1 MIKLLECLKMNKIL
15 FISFLFCAAILRV
28 NAQNDSSF
36 ALITTIEG
44 DIQQFK
50 VDNMDNLY
58 ILSSTDQLKK
68 IDSRG
73 DSVAVYN
80 NVKRFGKLSTIDVS
94 NPLKVLLYYKD
105 FSTIVVL
112 DRLLNLRHTIDLR
125 KLDIFQVS
133 SICQAYDGNIWLY
146 DALENKLKKINE
158 EGKLLME
165 TPDFRQLF
173 DEAPQPQ
180 HIFDQDGYV
189 YLYDST
195 QGFFVFDYY
204 GTLKNKIPYTG
215 WHNITVTARSIIA
228 TRENR
233 LQRYQVNSFA
243 LKENDMPKDFLP
255 YDHLQFTA
263 SKIYAHSPNLI
274 RIFKLPE

>member
-1 MIKLLECLKMNKIL
+1 MSKLLI
-15 FISFLFCAAILRV
+15 ISVLIFVIIHKS
-28 NAQNDSSF
+28 NAQADTTF
-36 ALITTIEG
+36 HLITTIEG

-68 IDSRG
+68 IDARG

-105 FSTIVVL
+105 FSNIVIL

-125 KLDIFQVS
+125 KLGIFQVS
-133 SICQAYDGNIWLY
+133 SIGQSYDGNIWLY
-146 DALENKLKKINE
+146 DALDNKLKKINE
-158 EGKLLME
+158 EGKLLLE

-173 DEAPQPQ
+173 EEAPQPQ
-180 HIFDQDGYV
+180 YIFDQDGLV

-195 QGFFVFDYY
+195 KGFFVFDYY

-215 WHNITVTARSIIA
+215 WQNITVTARSIIA

-243 LKENDMPKDFLP
+243 LKENEMPGDFLP

-263 SKIYAHSPNLI
+263 SKIYAHSPNMI

>member
-1 MIKLLECLKMNKIL
+1 MNKLL
-15 FISFLFCAAILRV
+15 FISFLFFAAILRV

-36 ALITTIEG
+36 VLITTIEG

-68 IDSRG
+68 IDARG

-125 KLDIFQVS
+125 KLGIFQVS

-180 HIFDQDGYV
+180 FIFDQDGYV

-215 WHNITVTARSIIA
+215 WHNIAVTARSIIA

-263 SKIYAHSPNLI
+263 SKIYAHSPNMI
-274 RIFKLPE
+274 RVFKLPD